1 MIDATCT
8 FFGLLP
14 VLDDMISDIGFI
26 GLKYSIG
33 TALKYWEYVAFKYW
47 DQDRRDIFGIS
58 TALISS
64 YPCTA
69 CDVCVKQCSVPAL
82 LPGLLHLQF
91 LFACSMQKVEGG
103 RRPGEFVT

>member
-1 MIDATCT
+1 VGKASNEQLHVF

-47 DQDRRDIFGIS
+47 DRDRRDIFGIG
-58 TALISS
+58 TALLHMAIHKLSANGS
-64 YPCTA
+64 LIPMFPCTLSSA
-69 CDVCVKQCSVPAL
+69 IIIQ
-82 LPGLLHLQF
+82 
-91 LFACSMQKVEGG
+91 
-103 RRPGEFVT
+103 